1 MTILPRDTMTLEIPE
16 KARLLKKLTEGKFN
30 VPDFLYVPAQNFE
43 NKDFEEL
50 EVFLE
55 KHRESY
61 KILARSAHPMEEFYR
76 GGTFDSLQ
84 TYADIGGVNYARK
97 RIIKLALTTRS
108 LSVKRQQKFYHAPEI
123 DPEATGIIV
132 MPLIEGTSVMAKM
145 IGDYWEFGYCKNQV
159 AKLQD
164 DPYITQTPHNIH
176 LLEISKKIQ
185 DYLGFKC
192 EIEYI
197 IDKEDQIHVV
207 QAKDISG
214 IEMLEQTEVERSV
227 VLDGVRRCRIR
238 RSYRERPI
246 YVIDMRTFYLNVI
259 SGCEKLYHGWTD
271 KVWQIE
277 DVLAIIED
285 VENKMEN
292 FALMHQRFGIL
303 GLSLKAP
310 EGLYQVANHYL
321 DETPEQQRRLSNAL
335 QKNIYVTDYFISE
348 ADTLI
353 AKEKVRFNFCSH
365 DAYGI
370 DTVRNPL
377 WSVYWHADRYE
388 EVAKRFKALGFK
400 TGDTIGIDIDKNCR
414 PTVYRF

>member
-1 MTILPRDTMTLEIPE
+1 MTFEIPE
-16 KARLLKKLTEGKFN
+16 KARLLKQLKEGNFN

-43 NKDFEEL
+43 KEDFEEL
-50 EVFLE
+50 EAFLA

-84 TYADIGGVNYARK
+84 TYADIGGIKYARK
-97 RIIKLALTTRS
+97 RIIKMALTTRH

-132 MPLIEGTSVMAKM
+132 MPLIEGTSVMTKM

-159 AKLQD
+159 GKLQN
-164 DPYITQTPHNIH
+164 DPYITRTPHNIH

-185 DYLGFKC
+185 DHLGFKC

-197 IDKEDQIHVV
+197 IDESDQIHVV
-207 QAKDISG
+207 QAKDISH
-214 IEMLEQTEVERSV
+214 IEMLEQTEMERSV
-227 VLDGVRRCRIR
+227 VLDGVRRYRIR

-246 YVIDMRTFYLNVI
+246 YVIDMRSFYLSVI
-259 SGCEKLYHGWTD
+259 SGCENLEHGWGD
-271 KVWQIE
+271 KAWRIE
-277 DVLAIIED
+277 NVLAIIED
-285 VENKMEN
+285 VENEMEK

-310 EGLYQVANHYL
+310 EELYQMANHYL
-321 DETPEQQRRLSNAL
+321 DDTPEQQNRLSKAL
-335 QKNIYVTDYFISE
+335 QNNIYMTDYFIAE

-353 AKEKVRFNFCSH
+353 AKEKIRFNFCSH

-377 WSVYWHADRYE
+377 WSIYWHANRHE
-388 EVAKRFKALGFK
+388 EVVKRFRTLGFK
-400 TGDTIGIDIDKNCR
+400 TGDTVGIDIDKNCR